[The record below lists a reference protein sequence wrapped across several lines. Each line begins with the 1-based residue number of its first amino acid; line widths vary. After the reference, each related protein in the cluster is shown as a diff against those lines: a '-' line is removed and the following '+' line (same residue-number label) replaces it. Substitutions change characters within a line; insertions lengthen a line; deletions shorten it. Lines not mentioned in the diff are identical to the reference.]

1 MRVFGDMP
9 FKSYCT
15 SLKYQFIYPISI
27 NSLSKR
33 LDILIYVCKKF
44 RKNEGYQYC
53 F

>member
-1 MRVFGDMP
+1 MRIFRDMP
-9 FKSYCT
+9 LNHIVR
-15 SLKYQFIYPISI
+15 SLKNQFVSPVSI

-44 RKNEGYQYC
+44 RQNEGYQYC